1 MAPAN
6 QRANQRPPDGSPS
19 SGDERSHG
27 LYTVQRVAL
36 ALGILAFG
44 GGTWLLVESVEGLVK
59 AVRGWAVAAGLS
71 GMVLAALVLG
81 FDVEST
87 AAGVAATL
95 DGLPGTALGTSVGA
109 TTFLMTAGL
118 GIAALV
124 APFSVAVP
132 KTLLAV
138 AAGAAAVPAALMLDG
153 ELSRL
158 DGGIL
163 VAAFVPLFAAL
174 LRTRRDAPPGEAAG
188 GAEPRSDVAAEQVAG
203 GAAPRR
209 AGDAEPRSGAAAE
222 TVVGGAERPDRLP
235 LRLALALAGVLIG
248 AELLV
253 FGTQRIVDGLEIS
266 ETLFGLIVVA
276 VAVSLEEIVLEALPA
291 YRGFPELAV
300 GNALG
305 TLVFLLTASLGIIAL
320 VRPLTVPD
328 GVLDYHLPALLI
340 SVALALCLLARGRL
354 GRPVGALM
362 VGGYAAY
369 AALAVVLSP

>member
-1 MAPAN
+1 
-6 QRANQRPPDGSPS
+6 
-19 SGDERSHG
+19 
-27 LYTVQRVAL
+27 
-36 ALGILAFG
+36 
-44 GGTWLLVESVEGLVK
+44 
-59 AVRGWAVAAGLS
+59 
-71 GMVLAALVLG
+71 
-81 FDVEST
+81 
-87 AAGVAATL
+87 
-95 DGLPGTALGTSVGA
+95 
-109 TTFLMTAGL
+109 
-118 GIAALV
+118 
-124 APFSVAVP
+124 
-132 KTLLAV
+132 
-138 AAGAAAVPAALMLDG
+138 
-153 ELSRL
+153 
-158 DGGIL
+158 
-163 VAAFVPLFAAL
+163 
-174 LRTRRDAPPGEAAG
+174 
-188 GAEPRSDVAAEQVAG
+188 
-203 GAAPRR
+203 
-209 AGDAEPRSGAAAE
+209 
-222 TVVGGAERPDRLP
+222 
-235 LRLALALAGVLIG
+235 VLIG

-369 AALAVVLSP
+369 ATLAVVLSP

>member
-1 MAPAN
+1 M
-6 QRANQRPPDGSPS
+6 QG
-19 SGDERSHG
+19 
-27 LYTVQRVAL
+27 VAL

-59 AVRGWAVAAGLS
+59 AVRGWAVTAGLS

-132 KTLLAV
+132 RTLLAV
-138 AAGAAAVPAALMLDG
+138 SAVAAAVPAALMLDG

-174 LRTRRDAPPGEAAG
+174 LRTRRDPPAGEA
-188 GAEPRSDVAAEQVAG
+188 
-203 GAAPRR
+203 
-209 AGDAEPRSGAAAE
+209 AGDAEPRPGAPAEQASGGAEPRPGAAAE

-369 AALAVVLSP
+369 ATLAVVLSP